1 MIGIR
6 PAEPMDAATIA
17 DIHVRSWRAQFTAF
31 LTPEQIMLKNLDQHD
46 IRLQWQSRLVAEE
59 GQRRHTF
66 IACDGGMPVGYITGR
81 TQSPKAGYSSE
92 LDQIYVLASH
102 LGLGIGTQ
110 LVSQLVARLMS
121 IGHTS
126 MMVWVMTTNP
136 AVQFYR
142 ERLGGVYLGERVI
155 PDGDGILKEAGYG
168 WDDMGALRKQLS
180 LR

>member
-1 MIGIR
+1 MIRIR

-17 DIHVRSWRAQFTAF
+17 DIHIKSWRAQFTPF
-31 LTPEQIMLKNLDQHD
+31 LTPEQVSLKNLEC
-46 IRLQWQSRLVAEE
+46 LQWQARVVAEE

-66 IACDGGMPVGYITGR
+66 IACDGTVPVGYITGR

-92 LDQIYVLASH
+92 LDQIYVLANH
-102 LGLGIGTQ
+102 LGQGIGTEM
-110 LVSQLVARLMS
+110 VSQLVARLLTA
-121 IGHTS
+121 GHTS
-126 MMVWVMTTNP
+126 MMVWVMTLNP
-136 AVQFYR
+136 AVRFYR

-180 LR
+180 LIR